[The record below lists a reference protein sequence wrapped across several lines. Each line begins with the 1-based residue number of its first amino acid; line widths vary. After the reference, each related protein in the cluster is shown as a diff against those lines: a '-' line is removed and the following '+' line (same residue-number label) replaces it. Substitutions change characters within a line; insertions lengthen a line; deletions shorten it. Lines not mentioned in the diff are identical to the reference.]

1 MPLTECMSHLFVYTS
16 APVHPPVENVCVEK
30 NVMTD
35 PIATDLIQHSTLIGD
50 LTPEQC
56 TDLSDITVIRELGDG
71 EVLIE
76 QGETDESL
84 HIIGVGAL
92 AVERKTAGGD
102 QVTLHILKPGDL
114 AGEMGFV
121 DGTEHSATLRAVGKT
136 VVVSL
141 RRQDLE
147 TILPSK
153 PEVVYGVM
161 RGVVRTVH
169 RILREMNLHYVELNN
184 YITKTHGRY

>member
-1 MPLTECMSHLFVYTS
+1 
-16 APVHPPVENVCVEK
+16 
-30 NVMTD
+30 MTD
-35 PIATDLIQHSTLIGD
+35 PIASDLIQHSTLISD

-56 TDLSDITVIRELGDG
+56 TDLSDIAVIRNLEDG
-71 EVLIE
+71 EVLSK
-76 QGETDESL
+76 QGEIDETL
-84 HIIGVGAL
+84 HIIGEGTL
-92 AVERKTAGGD
+92 AVERETTGGD
-102 QVTLHILKPGDL
+102 QVTLHVLKPGDL
-114 AGEMGFV
+114 AGAMGFV

-136 VVVSL
+136 VVVDL

-147 TILPSK
+147 TILSSK

>member
-1 MPLTECMSHLFVYTS
+1 
-16 APVHPPVENVCVEK
+16 
-30 NVMTD
+30 MTD
-35 PIATDLIQHSTLIGD
+35 LSASDLIQHSTLISD

-56 TDLSDITVIRELGDG
+56 TALSDIAVIREFGDA
-71 EVLIE
+71 EVLIK
-76 QGETDESL
+76 QGETDENL
-84 HIIGVGAL
+84 HIIGVGKL
-92 AVERKTAGGD
+92 AVERTTPGGE

-114 AGEMGFV
+114 AGEMGFI

-136 VVVSL
+136 IVVSL

-147 TILPSK
+147 TILSSK
-153 PEVVYGVM
+153 PDVVYAVM

-169 RILREMNLHYVELNN
+169 RILREMNLQYVELNN

>member
-1 MPLTECMSHLFVYTS
+1 
-16 APVHPPVENVCVEK
+16 
-30 NVMTD
+30 MTD
-35 PIATDLIQHSTLIGD
+35 PIASDLIQHSTLISD

-56 TDLSDITVIRELGDG
+56 TDLSDISVIRELGDG

-76 QGETDESL
+76 QGKTDETL

-102 QVTLHILKPGDL
+102 QVTLHVLKAGDL

>member
-1 MPLTECMSHLFVYTS
+1 
-16 APVHPPVENVCVEK
+16 
-30 NVMTD
+30 MTD
-35 PIATDLIQHSTLIGD
+35 LSASDLIQHSTLISD

-56 TDLSDITVIRELGDG
+56 TALSDIAVILELEDA

-76 QGETDESL
+76 QGETDETL
-84 HIIGVGAL
+84 HIIGVGKL
-92 AVERKTAGGD
+92 AVERTTPGGE
-102 QVTLHILKPGDL
+102 QATLHILKPGDL
-114 AGEMGFV
+114 AGEMGFI

-136 VVVSL
+136 IVVSL

-147 TILPSK
+147 TILSSK
-153 PEVVYGVM
+153 PDVVYAVM

-169 RILREMNLHYVELNN
+169 RILREMNLQYVELNN